1 MEIISTDIMI
11 TSEMRKDAENMINQL
26 ISKNDSINEAEVSR
40 KIKEYFDE
48 KYNPNWQCIIGKN
61 FQVSFSHEE
70 NTFIQAKV
78 GKITIVLFKIG

>member
-61 FQVSFSHEE
+61 FQISFSHEE
-70 NTFIQAKV
+70 YTFIQAKV